1 MQRTLK
7 NYRSVRNA
15 ALPVW
20 VIPAWTG
27 RIPIPRLYPKH
38 STQSG
43 SCSTQRS
50 RRGKPRHSP
59 PTDDYRSKPK
69 ILLDNFWSGDLEE
82 TAARLRNRVGS
93 FSRRAGM
100 RRRSRFRRPL
110 ALKLQMLIETSP
122 LKAAHPGGCNEMIC
136 HVNEVPRRGVNYFT
150 PAAAP
155 TLASQI
161 DSGHF
166 LLRVPQTT

>member
-1 MQRTLK
+1 MDGENSNSKTLPQTHHTK
-7 NYRSVRNA
+7 RLLFHTEVPAGKAPSFTTNY
-15 ALPVW
+15 
-20 VIPAWTG
+20 G
-27 RIPIPRLYPKH
+27 
-38 STQSG
+38 
-43 SCSTQRS
+43 
-50 RRGKPRHSP
+50 
-59 PTDDYRSKPK
+59 SKPK

-82 TAARLRNRVGS
+82 TAARLRNRVGL

-122 LKAAHPGGCNEMIC
+122 LKTAHPGGCNEMTC

-155 TLASQI
+155 TLESQI